1 MSSTNAATPTA
12 VTEPPSGPASGLQ
25 GVVVPTLVYPP
36 TPAADDAER
45 PAYDQGDAAALTPAM
60 QVRMS
65 LLRRLWAATVNMQ
78 GVRRRRIAIFG
89 TIGVAQ
95 LVAWTVILALDYHS
109 PCDRP
114 LALYLLLTCVR
125 IAVAFPLSY
134 YNAVTPRPLRRSAD
148 EEARRASEAGRLVG
162 SVALDRRV
170 RFVGDVVA
178 IASFILFIV
187 GNFWMV
193 TTETCSRTSPTLYNA
208 ALAALIFSWLW
219 TAELVIYVLLVIFF
233 LPFFLLGMRF
243 FGLGQA
249 KNEVGPLSKSGIE
262 NLPQRIYVGATSD
275 PEDTD
280 ASASKSTET
289 LAQPTTATVTPAHKD
304 PPATGPSHR
313 RQFWRLWRRRP
324 AARRAA
330 AAERTSILAAY
341 PPFPAGVE
349 PIRLPE
355 SQAACCICLCEY
367 ELPPARTSAEAAS
380 WEPELLR
387 VLPCGHALH
396 STCLDEWLRVS
407 GRCPI
412 CQRPVEEP
420 KGKKG
425 RKSSTRSEGDASSA
439 ATPHTSASPTPA

>member
-1 MSSTNAATPTA
+1 MSSTNAANATTIVIDPPQSDDEPAVPTRPSTHYPPPA
-12 VTEPPSGPASGLQ
+12 AATANNEETTPSGE
-25 GVVVPTLVYPP
+25 
-36 TPAADDAER
+36 AAT
-45 PAYDQGDAAALTPAM
+45 LTPAM

-78 GVRRRRIAIFG
+78 GVRRRRIALFG

-95 LVAWTVILALDYHS
+95 LIAWIVILAMKYDT

-125 IAVAFPLSY
+125 IALAFPISY
-134 YNAVTPRPLRRSAD
+134 YNAVTPRPLRRNAD
-148 EEARRASEAGRLVG
+148 EEARLASEAGRLVG
-162 SVALDRRV
+162 SADLDRRV
-170 RFVGDVVA
+170 RFIGDIVA
-178 IASFILFIV
+178 LASFILFII

-219 TAELVIYVLLVIFF
+219 TAELVIYVILVIFF

-262 NLPQRIYVGATSD
+262 NLPQRIYVGTTPDTSD
-275 PEDTD
+275 SD
-280 ASASKSTET
+280 AEASKSTET
-289 LAQPTTATVTPAHKD
+289 LSQQPATATVTPVQQKTT
-304 PPATGPSHR
+304 PSPASSR
-313 RQFWRLWRRRP
+313 RQFWRLWRRP
-324 AARRAA
+324 AAQRAA
-330 AAERTSILAAY
+330 AAERVSTLAAY

-355 SQAACCICLCEY
+355 SQAACCICLCEF
-367 ELPPARTSAEAAS
+367 ELPPARGSAEAAS

-387 VLPCGHALH
+387 ILPCGHALH
-396 STCLDEWLRVS
+396 SVCLDEWLRVS

-420 KGKKG
+420 KGKKS
-425 RKSSTRSEGDASSA
+425 RKGSTRSDSA
-439 ATPHTSASPTPA
+439 AAPSSSLPT